1 MLFSISVVTVGDT
14 ESQIDP
20 VAEVVQRFADAG
32 VAYEVNGMSTVV
44 EGDWSAVMPV
54 LSDAASGLRSRHDR
68 ILWTIA
74 IDDHRDA
81 ANRLHDAVVEVQQR
95 IQPVAG

>member
-1 MLFSISVVTVGDT
+1 MLFSVSVVTVGDS

-20 VAEVVQRFADAG
+20 VAEVVQRFASAG

-44 EGDWSAVMPV
+44 EGDWSAIMRM
-54 LSDAASGLRSRHDR
+54 LGDANRDLRSRHDR
-68 ILWTIA
+68 VLWTIA

-81 ANRLHDAVVEVQQR
+81 ANRLHDSVVEVQQR
-95 IQPVAG
+95 IQLVAG